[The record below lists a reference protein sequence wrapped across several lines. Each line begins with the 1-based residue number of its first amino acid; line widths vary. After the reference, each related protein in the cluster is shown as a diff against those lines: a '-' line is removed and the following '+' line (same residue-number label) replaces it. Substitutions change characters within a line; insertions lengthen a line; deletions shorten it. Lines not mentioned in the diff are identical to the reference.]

1 LATPCALLAVST
13 LQGRKEMP
21 VFMVER
27 NLKGIS
33 LENLG
38 GAQKA
43 AIGKAREMTAAGTNV
58 RYVRSTFTP
67 QDGRCM
73 CLFEAAS
80 GDDVRRLNDE
90 AGLPY
95 DRVFEALDLTP

>member
-1 LATPCALLAVST
+1 MT
-13 LQGRKEMP
+13 

-33 LENLG
+33 MDDLA

-43 AIGKAREMTAAGTNV
+43 AISTAAQMRDAGEDIG
-58 RYVRSTFTP
+58 YIRSTFAP
-67 QDGRCM
+67 EDGRCM
-73 CLFEAAS
+73 CLFTGTSA
-80 GDDVRRLNDE
+80 DQVRRLNDT

-95 DRVFEALDLTP
+95 DRVVEAMDLTP

>member
-1 LATPCALLAVST
+1 MRSSCFIHIA
-13 LQGRKEMP
+13 RRREMP

-27 NLKGIS
+27 DLKGIS
-33 LENLG
+33 MENLG

-58 RYVRSTFTP
+58 RYLRSTFTP
-67 QDGRCM
+67 HDGRCM

-80 GDDVRRLNDE
+80 DKDVRRLNDE

-95 DRVFEALDLTP
+95 NRVVEALDLMS